1 LDFIDNSGG
10 VSMMTLYFSPGACSL
25 ASHIGLEE
33 TGAPYELKP
42 ILLAKGQQRT
52 EDYLKINPRG
62 KVPALS
68 VDGKILVENTA
79 ILTYLS
85 RKFPNKKLLPADPA
99 EEARCIGTM
108 CWFSSVVHPSYQRS
122 HRPERFAEGEAAAA
136 GVKEN
141 GKKSFW
147 ANLQEIDSMIQGND
161 WVMGSEF
168 TAVDPYALVFYG
180 WGERSG
186 YPVKDLKAYTAWQ
199 ERMMNRATVKKSVES
214 EQSVSQ

>member
-1 LDFIDNSGG
+1 
-10 VSMMTLYFSPGACSL
+10 MMTLYFSPGACSL

-33 TGAPYELKP
+33 TGATYEIKP

-62 KVPALS
+62 KVPALN

-79 ILTYLS
+79 ILTYLA
-85 RKFPNKKLLPADPA
+85 RRFPEKRLMPADPA

-108 CWFSSVVHPSYQRS
+108 CWFSSVVHPSYQRF
-122 HRPERFAEGEAAAA
+122 HRPERFAETEAAHA

-141 GKKSFW
+141 GRKLFW
-147 ANLQEIDSMIQGND
+147 ANLQEIDSMIEAND
-161 WVMGSEF
+161 WVMGREF
-168 TAVDPYALVFYG
+168 TAADSYALVFYG

-186 YPVKDLKAYTAWQ
+186 FPMEELSAYTAWQ
-199 ERMMNRATVKKSVES
+199 ERMMKRPAVKKSVES
-214 EQSVSQ
+214 EQNVST

>member
-1 LDFIDNSGG
+1 ML
-10 VSMMTLYFSPGACSL
+10 TLFFCPGACSL

-33 TGAPYELKP
+33 TGTDYEAKP
-42 ILLAKGQQRT
+42 ILLPKGQQRT

-79 ILTYLS
+79 ILTYLG
-85 RKFPNKKLLPADPA
+85 RRFPEKKLMPADPV
-99 EEARCIGTM
+99 EEARCVGTM
-108 CWFSSVVHPSYQRS
+108 CWFSSVVHPSYQRAN
-122 HRPERFAEGEAAAA
+122 RPERFAEGDAAAV

-161 WVMGSEF
+161 WIMGREF
-168 TAVDPYALVFYG
+168 TAVDGYALVFYG
-180 WGERSG
+180 WGARSG
-186 YPVKDLKAYTAWQ
+186 YPMKDLSAYTAWQ
-199 ERMMNRATVKKSVES
+199 ERMMKRPTVKKSIES
-214 EQSVSQ
+214 EEKVSA

>member
-1 LDFIDNSGG
+1 
-10 VSMMTLYFSPGACSL
+10 MMTLYFSPGACSL

-79 ILTYLS
+79 ILTYLA
-85 RKFPNKKLLPADPA
+85 RRFPDKKLMPADPA

-108 CWFSSVVHPSYQRS
+108 CWFSSVVHPSYHRS
-122 HRPERFAEGEAAAA
+122 TRPELFAEGEAAAA
-136 GVKEN
+136 AVKEN

-147 ANLQEIDSMIQGND
+147 ANLQEIDSMIKGND
-161 WVMGSEF
+161 WIMGREF
-168 TAVDPYALVFYG
+168 TAVDGYALVFYG
-180 WGERSG
+180 WGARSE
-186 YPVKDLKAYTAWQ
+186 YPMKELSAYSAWQ
-199 ERMMNRATVKKSVES
+199 ERMMNRATVKKSVDS
-214 EQSVSQ
+214 EQSVST